1 MEIGRGKR
9 RSKEVRGMEE
19 KEKQKRTKK
28 SKKERERDRERE
40 RRRTPRR
47 VRRSKDFFPR
57 VRPIVLKGSVLK
69 VR

>member
-40 RRRTPRR
+40 KKNTKKSKKEQRLFFLECGRLCSKA
-47 VRRSKDFFPR
+47 RS
-57 VRPIVLKGSVLK
+57 
-69 VR
+69 

>member
-28 SKKERERDRERE
+28 SKKERE
-40 RRRTPRR
+40 
-47 VRRSKDFFPR
+47 
-57 VRPIVLKGSVLK
+57 
-69 VR
+69 

>member
-28 SKKERERDRERE
+28 SKKEKERE
-40 RRRTPRR
+40 KKNTKKSKKEQRLFFLECGRLCSKA
-47 VRRSKDFFPR
+47 RS
-57 VRPIVLKGSVLK
+57 
-69 VR
+69 